1 MRKHSLIGLLL
12 FILTG
17 LTLAQ
22 QLAVESTV
30 INIEVPVRVYKASR
44 FVANLTIDDFDIYE
58 DGKPQKLEAV
68 YLIKKRSIERKDE
81 LTRFVPQTERNF
93 FLFFEISEY
102 TEKIGEAMDFFIQN
116 VIMPGDSLTIVTPM
130 KTYRLKPKAFEGFI
144 RKDIVEQLKKILRRD
159 SQDGSSEY
167 RSAITDLE
175 NLAMAMAGSI
185 SNQKASIGNELS
197 ETTGSVPE
205 KDLPVDTLL
214 NRYSEIL
221 AYVESLRTIDQSKL
235 LDFSKFLKSETGQ
248 KYVYLFYQR
257 EFLPKIEPRILYTY
271 IELYQDRPDI
281 YQTVQGIFE
290 FYRRD
295 VLIDVNAVK
304 QAYADSSVAIHF
316 LLITTP
322 TKQLPGIKYFEHSE
336 DVFSA
341 FLEMARATGG
351 FVETSANA
359 SFLMKSA
366 VESSENYY
374 LLYYTPRPYNKDGK
388 FHKIVVKVKDKDCR
402 VTHRLGYYG
411 N

>member
-1 MRKHSLIGLLL
+1 MRKYSLVGLPLL
-12 FILTG
+12 ILAG
-17 LTLAQ
+17 LALAQ

-30 INIEVPVRVYKASR
+30 INIEVPVRVYKARR

-68 YLIKKRSIERKDE
+68 YLVKKQAIERRDE
-81 LTRFVPQTERNF
+81 LTRFAPQTDRSF
-93 FLFFEISEY
+93 FLFFEISDY
-102 TEKIGEAMDFFIQN
+102 TEKLGEALDFFIQN
-116 VIMPGDSLTIVTPM
+116 VIMPGDNLTITTPM
-130 KTYRLKPKAFEGFI
+130 KTYRLKPKAFESYI
-144 RKDIVEQLKKILRRD
+144 RKDIVEQLKRILRLD
-159 SQDGSSEY
+159 SQTGSSEY
-167 RSAITDLE
+167 RSAIVDLE
-175 NLAMAMAGSI
+175 NLAKAMVGTI
-185 SNQKASIGNELS
+185 SDYQNPVS
-197 ETTGSVPE
+197 EKLVDTTGSLPY
-205 KDLPVDTLL
+205 KDLPFDDLL
-214 NRYSEIL
+214 NRYAEIL
-221 AYVESLRTIDQSKL
+221 ANVESMRTMDQGQL
-235 LDFSKFLKSETGQ
+235 LNFSKILKSAPGQ

-257 EFLPKIEPRILYTY
+257 ELLPKIDPRILYTY
-271 IELYQDRPDI
+271 TERYQDRPDI

-304 QAYADSSVAIHF
+304 QAYADSSTAIHF

-322 TKQLPGIKYFEHSE
+322 TKELPGIKYFEHSE

-341 FLEMARATGG
+341 FLEMAQATGG

-402 VTHRLGYYG
+402 VSYRLGYYG

>member
-1 MRKHSLIGLLL
+1 
-12 FILTG
+12 
-17 LTLAQ
+17 
-22 QLAVESTV
+22 
-30 INIEVPVRVYKASR
+30 
-44 FVANLTIDDFDIYE
+44 
-58 DGKPQKLEAV
+58 
-68 YLIKKRSIERKDE
+68 
-81 LTRFVPQTERNF
+81 
-93 FLFFEISEY
+93 
-102 TEKIGEAMDFFIQN
+102 
-116 VIMPGDSLTIVTPM
+116 MPGDSLTIVTPM

-144 RKDIVEQLKKILRRD
+144 RKDIVEQLKRILRRD

-214 NRYSEIL
+214 NLYSEIL

-235 LDFSKFLKSETGQ
+235 LDFSKFLKSEAGQ

-295 VLIDVNAVK
+295 VLIDVDSVK
-304 QAYADSSVAIHF
+304 QAYADSSTAIHF

-322 TKQLPGIKYFEHSE
+322 SKKLPGIQYSEQSE
-336 DVFSA
+336 DIFSA
-341 FLEMARATGG
+341 FREMARATGG

-402 VTHRLGYYG
+402 VSYRLGYYG

>member
-12 FILTG
+12 FILAG
-17 LTLAQ
+17 LALAQ
-22 QLAVESTV
+22 QLAVESNV

-44 FVANLTIDDFDIYE
+44 FIDNLTIDDFDIYE
-58 DGKPQKLEAV
+58 DGKLQKLEAV
-68 YLIKKRSIERKDE
+68 YLVKKRAIERRDE
-81 LTRFVPQTERNF
+81 LTRFAPQTDRSF
-93 FLFFEISEY
+93 FLFFEISDY
-102 TEKIGEAMDFFIQN
+102 TEKLGEALDFFIQN
-116 VIMPGDSLTIVTPM
+116 VVMPGDNLTITTPM
-130 KTYRLKPKAFEGFI
+130 KTYRLKPKAFESYV
-144 RKDIVEQLKKILRRD
+144 RKDIVEQLKRILRLD
-159 SQDGSSEY
+159 SQTGSSEY
-167 RSAITDLE
+167 RSAIVDLE
-175 NLAMAMAGSI
+175 NLAKAMVGTI
-185 SNQKASIGNELS
+185 SDYQNPVS
-197 ETTGSVPE
+197 EKLVDTTGSLPY
-205 KDLPVDTLL
+205 KDLPFDDLL
-214 NRYSEIL
+214 NRYAEIL
-221 AYVESLRTIDQSKL
+221 ANVESMRTMDQSQL
-235 LDFSKFLKSETGQ
+235 LNFSKILKSAPGQ

-257 EFLPKIEPRILYTY
+257 ELLPKIDPRILYIYT
-271 IELYQDRPDI
+271 ERYQDRPDI

-295 VLIDVNAVK
+295 VLIDINAVK
-304 QAYADSSVAIHF
+304 QAYADSSTAIHF

-322 TKQLPGIKYFEHSE
+322 TKELPGIKYFEHSE

-374 LLYYTPRPYNKDGK
+374 LLYYMPSPYNKDGK
-388 FHKIVVKVKDKDCR
+388 FHKIVVKVKDKDLR

>member
-1 MRKHSLIGLLL
+1 MRKYPFLGLL
-12 FILTG
+12 FVILAG
-17 LTLAQ
+17 LALAQ

-30 INIEVPVRVYKASR
+30 INIEVPVRVYRASR
-44 FVANLTIDDFDIYE
+44 FIDNLTIDDFDIYE
-58 DGKPQKLEAV
+58 DGKLQKLEAV
-68 YLIKKRSIERKDE
+68 YLVKKRAIERRDE
-81 LTRFVPQTERNF
+81 LTRFAPQTDRSF
-93 FLFFEISEY
+93 FLFFEISDY
-102 TEKIGEAMDFFIQN
+102 TEKLGEALDFFIQN
-116 VIMPGDSLTIVTPM
+116 VVMPGDNLTITTPM

-144 RKDIVEQLKKILRRD
+144 RKDIVEQLKRILRLD
-159 SQDGSSEY
+159 SQTGSSEY
-167 RSAITDLE
+167 RSAIVDLE
-175 NLAMAMAGSI
+175 NLAKAMVGTI
-185 SNQKASIGNELS
+185 SDYQNPVS
-197 ETTGSVPE
+197 EKLVDTTGSLQY
-205 KDLPVDTLL
+205 KDMSIDDLL

-221 AYVESLRTIDQSKL
+221 ANVQSMRTLDQSQL
-235 LDFSKFLKSETGQ
+235 LNFSKILKSAPGQ

-257 EFLPKIEPRILYTY
+257 ELLPKIDPRILYTY
-271 IELYQDRPDI
+271 IERYQDRPDI

-304 QAYADSSVAIHF
+304 QAYADSSIAIHF

-341 FLEMARATGG
+341 FLEMAQATGG

-402 VTHRLGYYG
+402 VSHRLGYYG

>member
-1 MRKHSLIGLLL
+1 MRKYPFLGLL
-12 FILTG
+12 FVILAG
-17 LTLAQ
+17 LALAQ
-22 QLAVESTV
+22 QLAVESNV
-30 INIEVPVRVYKASR
+30 INIEVPVRVYRASR
-44 FVANLTIDDFDIYE
+44 FIDNLTIDDFDIYE
-58 DGKPQKLEAV
+58 DGKLQKLEAV
-68 YLIKKRSIERKDE
+68 YLVKKRAIERRDE
-81 LTRFVPQTERNF
+81 LTRFAPQTDRSF
-93 FLFFEISEY
+93 FLFFEISDY
-102 TEKIGEAMDFFIQN
+102 TEKLGEALDFFIQN
-116 VIMPGDSLTIVTPM
+116 VVMPGDNLTITTPM

-144 RKDIVEQLKKILRRD
+144 RKDIVEQLKRILRLD
-159 SQDGSSEY
+159 SQTGSSEY
-167 RSAITDLE
+167 RSAIVDLE
-175 NLAMAMAGSI
+175 NLAKAMVGTI
-185 SNQKASIGNELS
+185 SDYQNPVS
-197 ETTGSVPE
+197 EKLVDTTGSLQY
-205 KDLPVDTLL
+205 KDMSIDDLL

-221 AYVESLRTIDQSKL
+221 ANVQSMRTLDQSQL
-235 LDFSKFLKSETGQ
+235 LNFSKILKSAPGQ

-257 EFLPKIEPRILYTY
+257 ELLPKIDPRILYTY
-271 IELYQDRPDI
+271 IERYQDRPDI
-281 YQTVQGIFE
+281 NQTVQGIFE

-304 QAYADSSVAIHF
+304 QAYADSSIAIHF

-341 FLEMARATGG
+341 FLEMAQATGG

-402 VTHRLGYYG
+402 VSHRLGYYG

>member
-1 MRKHSLIGLLL
+1 MRKYPLVGLLL
-12 FILTG
+12 VILAG
-17 LTLAQ
+17 LALAQ

-144 RKDIVEQLKKILRRD
+144 RKDIVEQLKRILRRD

-341 FLEMARATGG
+341 FLEMAQATGG

-388 FHKIVVKVKDKDCR
+388 FRKIVVKVKDKDCR
-402 VTHRLGYYG
+402 VSYRLGYYG

>member
-1 MRKHSLIGLLL
+1 MRKYPFLGLL
-12 FILTG
+12 FVILAG
-17 LTLAQ
+17 LALAQ

-144 RKDIVEQLKKILRRD
+144 RKDIVEQLKRILRRD

-341 FLEMARATGG
+341 FLEMAQATGG

-402 VTHRLGYYG
+402 VSYRLGYYG

>member
-12 FILTG
+12 FILAG
-17 LTLAQ
+17 LALAQ

-68 YLIKKRSIERKDE
+68 YLIKTRSIERRNE
-81 LTRFVPQTERNF
+81 LTRFVPQTERSF

-102 TEKIGEAMDFFIQN
+102 TPKIGEAMDFFIHN

-144 RKDIVEQLKKILRRD
+144 RKNIAEQLKKILRRD
-159 SQDGSSEY
+159 SQNGSFEY
-167 RSAITDLE
+167 RSAITELQ
-175 NLAMAMAGSI
+175 NLAMAMAGTI
-185 SNQKASIGNELS
+185 SNQKVSIGNELA
-197 ETTGSVPE
+197 ETTGNVPD

-214 NRYSEIL
+214 NRYSEVL

-235 LDFSKFLKSETGQ
+235 LDFSKFLKSEAGQ

-271 IELYQDRPDI
+271 VELYQDRPDI
-281 YQTVQGIFE
+281 YQTIQGIFE

-295 VLIDVNAVK
+295 VLINVDSVK
-304 QAYADSSVAIHF
+304 QAYADSSTAIHF
-316 LLITTP
+316 LLIATP
-322 TKQLPGIKYFEHSE
+322 AKRLPGIQYSEQSE

-341 FLEMARATGG
+341 FREMALATGG

-359 SFLMKSA
+359 AFLMKSA

-374 LLYYTPRPYNKDGK
+374 LLYYTPRPYKKDEK

>member
-1 MRKHSLIGLLL
+1 MRQNFFVGLLL
-12 FILTG
+12 FILAG
-17 LTLAQ
+17 LALAQ
-22 QLAVESTV
+22 QLAEQSTV
-30 INIEVPVRVYKASR
+30 INIEIPVRVYKASR
-44 FVANLTIDDFDIYE
+44 FVDNLTIDDFDIYE
-58 DGKPQKLEAV
+58 DGKLQKLEAV
-68 YLIKKRSIERKDE
+68 YLVKKRSIERKHE
-81 LTRFVPQTERNF
+81 LTRFAPQTERSF

-144 RKDIVEQLKKILRRD
+144 RKDIVDQLKKILRRD

-175 NLAMAMAGSI
+175 NLALAMAGSI
-185 SNQKASIGNELS
+185 SNQKAPIGNDLAEM
-197 ETTGSVPE
+197 TGSVPY
-205 KDLPVDTLL
+205 KDQPVDTLL

-221 AYVESLRTIDQSKL
+221 AYVESLRAIDQSKL
-235 LDFSKFLKSETGQ
+235 LDFSKFLKSEAGQ

-295 VLIDVNAVK
+295 VLINVDLVK
-304 QAYADSSVAIHF
+304 QAYADSSTAIHF

-322 TKQLPGIKYFEHSE
+322 PKKLPGIQYFEQSE
-336 DVFSA
+336 DIFSA
-341 FLEMARATGG
+341 FR
-351 FVETSANA
+351 
-359 SFLMKSA
+359 
-366 VESSENYY
+366 
-374 LLYYTPRPYNKDGK
+374 
-388 FHKIVVKVKDKDCR
+388 
-402 VTHRLGYYG
+402 
-411 N
+411 

>member
-1 MRKHSLIGLLL
+1 MRKYSLVGLL
-12 FILTG
+12 FVILAG
-17 LTLAQ
+17 LALAQ
-22 QLAVESTV
+22 QLAVESNV
-30 INIEVPVRVYKASR
+30 INIEVPVRVYRASR
-44 FVANLTIDDFDIYE
+44 FIDNLTIDDFDIYE
-58 DGKPQKLEAV
+58 DGKLQKLEAV
-68 YLIKKRSIERKDE
+68 YLVKKRAIERRDE
-81 LTRFVPQTERNF
+81 LTRFAPQTDRSF
-93 FLFFEISEY
+93 FLFFEISDY
-102 TEKIGEAMDFFIQN
+102 TEKLGEALDFFIQN
-116 VIMPGDSLTIVTPM
+116 VVMPGDNLTITTPM

-144 RKDIVEQLKKILRRD
+144 RKDIVEQLKRILRLD
-159 SQDGSSEY
+159 SQTGSSEY
-167 RSAITDLE
+167 RSAIVDLE
-175 NLAMAMAGSI
+175 NLAKAMVGTI
-185 SNQKASIGNELS
+185 SDYQNPVS
-197 ETTGSVPE
+197 EKLVDTTGSLQY
-205 KDLPVDTLL
+205 KDMSIDDLL

-221 AYVESLRTIDQSKL
+221 ANVQSMRTLDQSQL
-235 LDFSKFLKSETGQ
+235 LNFSKILKSAPGQ

-257 EFLPKIEPRILYTY
+257 ELLPKIDPRILYTY
-271 IELYQDRPDI
+271 IERYQDRPDI
-281 YQTVQGIFE
+281 NQTVQGIFE

-304 QAYADSSVAIHF
+304 QAYADSSIAIHF

-341 FLEMARATGG
+341 FLEMAQATGG

-402 VTHRLGYYG
+402 VSHRLGYYG